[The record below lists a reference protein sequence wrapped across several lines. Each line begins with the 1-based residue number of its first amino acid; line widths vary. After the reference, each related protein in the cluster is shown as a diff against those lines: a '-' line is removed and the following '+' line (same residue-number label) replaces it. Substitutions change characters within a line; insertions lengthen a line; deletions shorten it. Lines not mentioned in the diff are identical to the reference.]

1 VRVYAPASAAN
12 NFVADY
18 QYLHS
23 IFIMKKLLL
32 SVGLLVAAAGAAQAQ
47 TPATTVG
54 ISLGYGRSRLLDNN
68 NYKSTGHSA
77 YQAGLNADVY
87 LAEVIS
93 FHPELLYSM
102 RYYDTNSEATA
113 GLNRD
118 VSSIDVPLLLRYHA
132 DGLYFEAGP
141 EVDVPIKA
149 VNEESENVK
158 SQVNSVAL
166 NYVVGLGYQLNH
178 GPSLGVRYDGGAS
191 NVFKSDE
198 ATVLGTGKYK
208 TSNIWVVLAYS
219 FGGSK

>member
-1 VRVYAPASAAN
+1 
-12 NFVADY
+12 
-18 QYLHS
+18 
-23 IFIMKKLLL
+23 MKNILLPIA
-32 SVGLLVAAAGAAQAQ
+32 LLVAAGGSAQAQ

-54 ISLGYGRSRLLDNN
+54 LSLAYGRSRLLDNN

-87 LAEVIS
+87 LAEVVS
-93 FHPELLYSM
+93 FHPELLYTM

-113 GLNRD
+113 SLNRD
-118 VSSIDVPLLLRYHA
+118 VTSIDVPLLLRYHA
-132 DGLYFEAGP
+132 GGLYFEAGP

-158 SQVNSVAL
+158 SQVNGVAL
-166 NYVVGLGYQLNH
+166 NYVAGLGYQLNH

-191 NVFKSDE
+191 NVFKSDA
-198 ATVLGTGKYK
+198 ATTLGTGKYK

-219 FGGSK
+219 FGGGK

>member
-1 VRVYAPASAAN
+1 MQK
-12 NFVADY
+12 F
-18 QYLHS
+18 
-23 IFIMKKLLL
+23 IFSLA
-32 SVGLLVAAAGAAQAQ
+32 LVATAAGAAQAQ

-54 ISLGYGRSRLLDNN
+54 ISLAYGRSRLLDNN

-93 FHPELLYSM
+93 FHPELLYTM
-102 RYYDTNSEATA
+102 RYYDTNSDATA
-113 GLNRD
+113 SLNRD
-118 VSSIDVPLLLRYHA
+118 VTSLDVPLLLRYHA
-132 DGLYFEAGP
+132 NGLYFEAGP

-149 VNEESENVK
+149 VNEEAENVK

-166 NYVVGLGYQLNH
+166 NYVVGLGYQLGH

-191 NVFKSDE
+191 NVFKSD
-198 ATVLGTGKYK
+198 ATTVLGSGKYK

-219 FGGSK
+219 FGGHK